1 MSSFSQRVYEV
12 VKQIPPGRVA
22 TYGQVAAYAGNPRA
36 ARAVGNA
43 LHVNPDPE
51 HVPCFRVVNSQGF
64 LSGAFAF
71 GGLYVQRDRLREDG
85 VEVVNFRVDLS
96 RFQWDPQGSLAA
108 GNEPLP
114 WDE

>member
-1 MSSFSQRVYEV
+1 MSFAEEVYAV
-12 VKQIPPGRVA
+12 VRGIPEGKVA
-22 TYGQVAAYAGNPRA
+22 TYGQIALLAGHPCA

-51 HVPCFRVVNSQGF
+51 GTPCYRVVNSQGY

-71 GGLYVQRDRLREDG
+71 GGMYVQRDRLREDG
-85 VEVVNFRVDLS
+85 VEVTNFRVDLKKY
-96 RFQWDPQGSLAA
+96 QWDGCGFVPRRA
-108 GNEPLP
+108 ERLP